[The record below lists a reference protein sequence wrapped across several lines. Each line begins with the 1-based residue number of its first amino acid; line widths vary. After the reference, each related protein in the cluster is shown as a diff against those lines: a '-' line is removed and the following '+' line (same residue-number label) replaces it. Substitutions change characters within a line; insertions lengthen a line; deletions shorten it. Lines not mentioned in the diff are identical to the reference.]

1 MAFLKQLSLTFL
13 CIKPLSFTDIPLLP
27 TNNTH
32 NMKTVAAVCSF
43 PSVRAAV
50 DTAVDL
56 LQAGVPVAKMEFLD
70 QRAVEA
76 TNRRDKLDL
85 PVLPTLFLEFNGSV
99 QSVEEQAET
108 ASEALHIFRTPI
120 ILVAKTFAQPINFS
134 PWKTLKNTKNFC
146 LKGYK

>member
-1 MAFLKQLSLTFL
+1 
-13 CIKPLSFTDIPLLP
+13 
-27 TNNTH
+27 
-32 NMKTVAAVCSF
+32 MKTVAAVCSF

-108 ASEALHIFRTPI
+108 ASEALHTIRTPI
-120 ILVAKTFAQPINFS
+120 ILVAKLLLS
-134 PWKTLKNTKNFC
+134 P
-146 LKGYK
+146 